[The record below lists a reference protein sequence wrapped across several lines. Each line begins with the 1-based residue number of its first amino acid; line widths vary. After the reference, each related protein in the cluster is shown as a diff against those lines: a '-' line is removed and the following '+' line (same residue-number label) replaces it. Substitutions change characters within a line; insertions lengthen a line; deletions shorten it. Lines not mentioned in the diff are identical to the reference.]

1 MKIAVYTSCA
11 LNYYAKAR
19 ALADS
24 IARNSPNTSV
34 TLCLCDEPDESCDPQ
49 AHGFARMWQPQD
61 LGYDRAW
68 VFEHNIMELCTG
80 VKGRALERLMREE
93 PDADLFIYLDPD
105 VYVYNDL
112 AEIETYMGEASIG
125 LVPHILS
132 VETSD
137 IGVQMT
143 EMSVTEHGIYN
154 LGHLVVR
161 PDENGRALAR
171 WWAERLDK
179 YCFDDK
185 ITGLF
190 TDQRWM
196 DLVPSVFDGVKI
208 LRVPNLDVA
217 SWNIAGRSVSQAEAG
232 NERSF
237 KVDGWPLITYHFSGT
252 GPTGTHRRVR
262 EIFDPSGGAMA
273 EVERHYESA
282 IAGFG
287 QKRLEDVPPAYDFF
301 DNGEKIPA
309 EARKLYRLHADL
321 RKHFPDP
328 YMSGEGNQFIDWL
341 REHRPGMMQGIR
353 IPEYRLNHAFER
365 LFDPKFYLARYDDA
379 REAVE
384 KKVYASA
391 EDHYINEGSALLYDP
406 CEFFISRYYMEQAKY
421 LEGFRQRGLPR
432 SRKTTVLWH
441 YLTVGLPHG
450 LEPIEFFDSQFY
462 ISRHRDV
469 EKAVRIGTITTPLAH
484 YLHHGSYENRQAC
497 ADLNPSQILDS
508 EPQLGEIIKKG
519 KLRGVLAALLQ
530 QGRVLG
536 RPA

>member
-11 LNYYAKAR
+11 LNYYAKAC

-49 AHGFARMWQPQD
+49 AHGFTRMWQPQD
-61 LGYDRAW
+61 LGYDRSW
-68 VFEHNIMELCTG
+68 IFEHNIMELCTG

-93 PDADLFIYLDPD
+93 SDADLFIYLDPD

-112 AEIETYMGEASIG
+112 AEIDIYMGEASIG

-132 VETSD
+132 VETTD

-154 LGHLVVR
+154 LGHLIVR
-161 PDENGRALAR
+161 PDKNGQALAR
-171 WWAERLDK
+171 WWAQRLDK

-185 ITGLF
+185 IIGLF

-196 DLVPSVFDGVKI
+196 DLVPSVFEGVKI

-217 SWNIAGRSVSQAEAG
+217 SWNIAGRSVGQGEAG
-232 NERSF
+232 NEQSF
-237 KVDGWPLITYHFSGT
+237 SVDGWPLITYHFSGT
-252 GPTGTHRRVR
+252 GPTGTHRKVR

-273 EVERHYESA
+273 EIERHYESA
-282 IAGFG
+282 IAKFG
-287 QKRLEDVPPAYDFF
+287 QKRLEAVPPAYDFF

-309 EARKLYRLHADL
+309 EARKLYRLHEDL

-328 YMSGEGNQFIDWL
+328 YMASEGYQFIDWL
-341 REHRPGMMQGIR
+341 REHRPGIMRGIR
-353 IPEYRLNHAFER
+353 LPDFRLERAFEH
-365 LFDPKFYLARYDDA
+365 LFDEQFYLDQYPDA

-384 KKVYASA
+384 KKIYDSA
-391 EDHYINEGSALLYDP
+391 EEHYINEGSSLLYNP
-406 CEFFISRYYMEQAKY
+406 CEFFISRYYIEQAKY
-421 LEGFRQRGLPR
+421 LEGFHLRGLPR
-432 SRKTTVLWH
+432 SRKTTILWH
-441 YLTVGLPHG
+441 YLTVGLQHG
-450 LEPIEFFDSQFY
+450 LEPIEFFNSQFY
-462 ISRHRDV
+462 ISNNPDV
-469 EKAVRIGTITTPLAH
+469 EQALRVGSISSPLAH
-484 YLHHGSYENRQAC
+484 YLHYGSYENRQPSAV
-497 ADLNPSQILDS
+497 LNPAKMLEE
-508 EPQLGEIIKKG
+508 EPQLREIIMKQN
-519 KLRGVLAALLQ
+519 LRGVLSALLQ

-536 RPA
+536 GKI